1 MNKKNFSIFI
11 SLFIVSLFFT
21 VVFYYGYTNKQANYG
36 YAMSNNFYHAEIKD
50 ELSNEEVEK
59 LRSIEDIELIGKM
72 SLNPDNAKYNND
84 LLVINYQDEAINE
97 MRVYSRLQ
105 EGRFAE
111 NEDEIVVSESLA
123 KKNNINLGDEIKLEI
138 GNRFIDGEKIGPTSA
153 NTDKEIFKKDSTKS
167 FTVVGVYGDVYNK
180 YSKLNFALGLQE
192 KMPSFKT
199 YVKYDSFE
207 KSYKNKEN
215 IQEDINNKL
224 GRDVE
229 LKFSDGLIYYYGIE
243 RDALQNIMSK
253 AVIVLSIFGCI
264 AVFVFFIKIGKCTY
278 YYR

>member
-1 MNKKNFSIFI
+1 MNKKNFPIFI

-36 YAMSNNFYHAEIKD
+36 YAMSNNFYHSEIKD

-84 LLVINYQDEAINE
+84 FLVINYQDEAINK
-97 MRVYSRLQ
+97 MREYSRLQ
-105 EGRFAE
+105 KGRFAE

-138 GNRFIDGEKIGPTSA
+138 GKRFIDGEEIGPTSA

-167 FTVVGVYGDVYNK
+167 
-180 YSKLNFALGLQE
+180 LL
-192 KMPSFKT
+192 
-199 YVKYDSFE
+199 
-207 KSYKNKEN
+207 
-215 IQEDINNKL
+215 
-224 GRDVE
+224 
-229 LKFSDGLIYYYGIE
+229 
-243 RDALQNIMSK
+243 
-253 AVIVLSIFGCI
+253 
-264 AVFVFFIKIGKCTY
+264 
-278 YYR
+278 

>member
-1 MNKKNFSIFI
+1 MNKKKNFPIFI
-11 SLFIVSLFFT
+11 SLLIVSLFFT
-21 VVFYYGYTNKQANYG
+21 VVFYYGYINRQANYG

-72 SLNPDNAKYNND
+72 SLEPDNAKYNDD
-84 LLVINYQDEAINE
+84 LIVINYQDEAINE
-97 MRVYSRLQ
+97 MREYSRLQ

-123 KKNNINLGDEIKLEI
+123 KKNSINLGDEIKLEI
-138 GNRFIDGEKIGPTSA
+138 GNRFIDGEEIGPTSV

-192 KMPSFKT
+192 KMSSFKT
-199 YVKYDSFE
+199 YLKFNSFE
-207 KSYKNKEN
+207 
-215 IQEDINNKL
+215 
-224 GRDVE
+224 
-229 LKFSDGLIYYYGIE
+229 
-243 RDALQNIMSK
+243 
-253 AVIVLSIFGCI
+253 
-264 AVFVFFIKIGKCTY
+264 
-278 YYR
+278 